1 MIIFY
6 KPQYLLL
13 LLIIPLSIFVHLAS
27 LRTTKR
33 KAIKFA
39 NFEAI
44 RKITGVELFSKN
56 LTVLYLNMAIMLLL
70 VLSISG
76 MSMTREA
83 EASKL
88 SFVIAID
95 NSRSMAAND
104 ISPTRF
110 EAARKAADDF
120 LGMIPEKTRVG
131 VISFSTNAII
141 EAEVTDDRNI
151 IKNALRNL
159 RLGSGAGGTD
169 AINALITSSNLLAAE
184 EARAIIFISDGGV
197 NINSIQDVIDYTSK
211 NKIIV
216 HCLGVGTLEGG
227 EDETGAIYKISEDL
241 LKIIAENTGG
251 RYYNIKNVDDFYY
264 SLASL
269 IEVTKK
275 KTILDLSPYLLA
287 IALILVFIDFYLINN
302 RFRIFP

>member
-1 MIIFY
+1 
-6 KPQYLLL
+6 
-13 LLIIPLSIFVHLAS
+13 
-27 LRTTKR
+27 
-33 KAIKFA
+33 
-39 NFEAI
+39 
-44 RKITGVELFSKN
+44 
-56 LTVLYLNMAIMLLL
+56 
-70 VLSISG
+70 
-76 MSMTREA
+76 
-83 EASKL
+83 
-88 SFVIAID
+88 
-95 NSRSMAAND
+95 
-104 ISPTRF
+104 
-110 EAARKAADDF
+110 
-120 LGMIPEKTRVG
+120 
-131 VISFSTNAII
+131 
-141 EAEVTDDRNI
+141 
-151 IKNALRNL
+151 L